1 MIVIMNIY
9 NDDNSVTTRLDQ
21 TEWGGGGGGQG
32 GKKKDYGD
40 QVTVVCSHG
49 ESGSVFVSQWDVD

>member
-21 TEWGGGGGGQG
+21 TEWGGGGGAR
-32 GKKKDYGD
+32 GKEEGLW
-40 QVTVVCSHG
+40 G
-49 ESGSVFVSQWDVD
+49 SGYRSLFSR